1 MLTKD
6 SELFEKSKICVC
18 AIPLLTQQKK
28 SVIFS
33 YFCTKSKVLYKK
45 LLGQTAIYGLSTVVI
60 RLFPFIIS
68 PFVTNAFGPQSLAP
82 FIDFYSVAGIII
94 VLLSHGMETTFFRF
108 AEKTEDTKKL
118 ISTSTL
124 SVIAASLLFMFFCF
138 IFREQLAIAFKTPD
152 QVNLLTMMLF
162 VLGLDGLSTMPFV
175 ILRKTGRPKK
185 YALIKIINGIVNF
198 LLVIFFIVILP
209 KFGSQGIFGFSYDK
223 TFGIGYV
230 FVANLVASAVTFLLL
245 FSEIKVVSIRS
256 FDFDLWKKMMAYSW
270 PITIA
275 GLAGVINE
283 TMDRQFLK
291 YLLPD
296 GSNTEQMA
304 IYGAVCKIV
313 TFLTLFRQ
321 AYLLGIEPFFF
332 SHAKNENSGKSYAKL
347 MDMFVIV
354 NCVILLALCAN
365 LNWLAKL
372 YLSNPAYNE
381 GIPIVPIVLIAAV
394 FLGIY
399 LNMSVWYKLSDKTI
413 FGAYI
418 SVLGAAVTIVVNV
431 VFIPEYGYWAS
442 SWGTFLSYFAM
453 MMVSYFLGQY
463 FYPVP
468 YHLKKIVGYLSLS
481 ILFSVISFYVLDGN
495 LIIGNL
501 LLIVFLAIVAYFE
514 KDTLKKLRNA

>member
-1 MLTKD
+1 
-6 SELFEKSKICVC
+6 
-18 AIPLLTQQKK
+18 
-28 SVIFS
+28 
-33 YFCTKSKVLYKK
+33 LYKK

-68 PFVTNAFGPQSLAP
+68 PFVTNAFGPEKLAP

-108 AEKTEDTKKL
+108 AEKEVDTRKL
-118 ISTSTL
+118 ISTATL
-124 SVIAASLLFMFFCF
+124 SVIGASVLFMLFAY
-138 IFREQLAIAFKTPD
+138 IFREDLAIAFKTPD
-152 QVNLLTMMLF
+152 QINLLTMMLF

-185 YALIKIINGIVNF
+185 FAVIKIINGIINF
-198 LLVIFFIVILP
+198 LLVLLFIVILP
-209 KFGSQGIFGFSYDK
+209 RLGEQGLFGYTYNK
-223 TFGIGYV
+223 EFGIGYV
-230 FVANLVASAVTFLLL
+230 FVANLVASAVTFILLAQ
-245 FSEIKVVSIRS
+245 EIKSVRIAA
-256 FDFDLWKKMMAYSW
+256 FDWNLWKKMMAYSW

-296 GSNTEQMA
+296 GTNTEQMA

-332 SHAKNENSGKSYAKL
+332 SHAKKENSGQAYAKL

-354 NCVILLALCAN
+354 NCIILLALCVN

-372 YLSNPAYNE
+372 YLANPAYNE

-418 SVLGAAVTIVVNV
+418 SILGAAVTIAINV
-431 VFIPEYGYWAS
+431 YFIPSYGYWAS
-442 SWGTFLSYFAM
+442 TWGTFLSYFSM
-453 MMVSYFLGQY
+453 MTVSYFLGQY

-468 YHLKKIVGYLSLS
+468 YHMKKITGYLSLS
-481 ILFSVISFYVLDGN
+481 ILFSVVSYYVLDGN
-495 LIIGNL
+495 LLIGNS
-501 LLIVFLAIVAYFE
+501 LLIVFLGIVFYVE
-514 KDTLKKLRNA
+514 KDTLRKIRKA

>member
-1 MLTKD
+1 M
-6 SELFEKSKICVC
+6 
-18 AIPLLTQQKK
+18 
-28 SVIFS
+28 
-33 YFCTKSKVLYKK
+33 YKK
-45 LLGQTAIYGLSTVVI
+45 LLGQTAIYGLSTVII

-68 PFVTNAFGPQSLAP
+68 PFVTHAFGPSYLAP

-108 AEKTEDTKKL
+108 AEKEENTTKL
-118 ISTSTL
+118 ISTATI
-124 SVIAASLLFMFFCF
+124 SVIAASVLFMVFAY
-138 IFREQLAIAFKTPD
+138 IFRQDLAIAFKTPD
-152 QVNLLTMMLF
+152 QINLLTMMLF

-185 YALIKIINGIVNF
+185 FAIIKIINGIINF
-198 LLVIFFIVILP
+198 LLVVFFIVILP
-209 KFGSQGIFGFSYDK
+209 KLGSKGLFGFTYDK
-223 TFGIGYV
+223 NFGIGYV

-245 FSEIKVVSIRS
+245 AQEIKSVRIA
-256 FDFDLWKKMMAYSW
+256 DFDWNLWKKMMAYSW

-296 GSNTEQMA
+296 GINTEQMA

-354 NCVILLALCAN
+354 NCIILLALCVN

-381 GIPIVPIVLIAAV
+381 GIPIVPIVLMAAV

-413 FGAYI
+413 FGAYL
-418 SVLGAAVTIVVNV
+418 SVIGAVVTIGINIY
-431 VFIPEYGYWAS
+431 FIPIYGYWAS
-442 SWGTFLSYFAM
+442 TWATFLSYFTM
-453 MMVSYFLGQY
+453 MVVSYFLGQY

-468 YHLKKIVGYLSLS
+468 YHMKKIIGYLGLS
-481 ILFSVISFYVLDGN
+481 FFLSAISFYALDGN

-501 LLIVFLAIVAYFE
+501 FLILFLAIVFYFE
-514 KDTLKKLRNA
+514 KETIMRFKKS

>member
-1 MLTKD
+1 M
-6 SELFEKSKICVC
+6 
-18 AIPLLTQQKK
+18 
-28 SVIFS
+28 
-33 YFCTKSKVLYKK
+33 YKK
-45 LLGQTAIYGLSTVVI
+45 LLGQTAIYGLSTVII

-68 PFVTNAFGPQSLAP
+68 PFVTHAFGPKALAP

-108 AEKTEDTKKL
+108 AEKEDDTKKL
-118 ISTSTL
+118 ISTATL
-124 SVIAASLLFMFFCF
+124 SVVGASFLFMLFCF
-138 IFREQLAIAFKTPD
+138 IFRQDLAIAFKTPD

-185 YALIKIINGIVNF
+185 FAVIKIINGIINF
-198 LLVIFFIVILP
+198 LLVVFFIVILP
-209 KFGSQGIFGFSYDK
+209 RLGREGFLGLSYNPQ
-223 TFGIGYV
+223 FGIGYV

-245 FSEIKVVSIRS
+245 VQEIKSVSLAA
-256 FDFDLWKKMMAYSW
+256 FDWQLWKKMMAYSW

-296 GSNTEQMA
+296 GTNTEQMA

-332 SHAKNENSGKSYAKL
+332 SHAKNENSGRSYAKL

-365 LNWLAKL
+365 LNWLARL

-381 GIPIVPIVLIAAV
+381 GIAIVPIVLIAAV

-413 FGAYI
+413 FGAYL
-418 SVLGAAVTIVVNV
+418 SVLGAAVTIAVNFY
-431 VFIPEYGYWAS
+431 FIPSYGYWAS
-442 SWGTFLSYFAM
+442 TWGTFLSYFSM
-453 MMVSYFLGQY
+453 MTASYFLGQY

-468 YHLKKIVGYLSLS
+468 YHMKKITAYLSLS
-481 ILFSVISFYVLDGN
+481 ILFSVLSYYVLDGN

-501 LLIVFLAIVAYFE
+501 LLLVFLGIVVYLE
-514 KDTLKKLRNA
+514 KDTLKRLRKN

>member
-1 MLTKD
+1 M
-6 SELFEKSKICVC
+6 
-18 AIPLLTQQKK
+18 
-28 SVIFS
+28 
-33 YFCTKSKVLYKK
+33 YKK
-45 LLGQTAIYGLSTVVI
+45 LLGQTAIYGLSTVII

-108 AEKTEDTKKL
+108 AEKEENTKKL
-118 ISTSTL
+118 ISTATI
-124 SVIAASLLFMFFCF
+124 SVAGASFLFMFFCF
-138 IFREQLAIAFKTPD
+138 VFRQDLAIAFKTPD

-185 YALIKIINGIVNF
+185 FALIKIINGVINF
-198 LLVIFFIVILP
+198 VLVVFFIVVLP
-209 KFGSQGIFGFSYDK
+209 KLGPKGIFGFSYNPD
-223 TFGIGYV
+223 FGIGYV

-245 FSEIKVVSIRS
+245 AQEIKAVRIAAFSWP
-256 FDFDLWKKMMAYSW
+256 LWKKMMAYSW

-275 GLAGVINE
+275 GLAGVVNE

-296 GSNTEQMA
+296 GTNTEQMA

-347 MDMFVIV
+347 MDLFVIV
-354 NCVILLALCAN
+354 NCVILLALCVN

-372 YLSNPAYNE
+372 YLANPAYNE

-394 FLGIY
+394 FLGVY

-418 SVLGAAVTIVVNV
+418 SVLGAAVTIAVNFY
-431 VFIPEYGYWAS
+431 FIPGYGYWAS
-442 SWGTFLSYFAM
+442 TWATFLSYFSM
-453 MMVSYFLGQY
+453 MTVSYFLGQY

-468 YHLKKIVGYLSLS
+468 YHMKKIVGYLSLS
-481 ILFSVISFYVLDGN
+481 IFLSVLSYYVLDGN

-501 LLIVFLAIVAYFE
+501 FFLLFLGLIFYVE
-514 KDTLKKLRNA
+514 KDTLKQLRKN

>member
-1 MLTKD
+1 M
-6 SELFEKSKICVC
+6 
-18 AIPLLTQQKK
+18 
-28 SVIFS
+28 
-33 YFCTKSKVLYKK
+33 
-45 LLGQTAIYGLSTVVI
+45 GQTAIYGLSTVII

-108 AEKTEDTKKL
+108 AEKEENTKKL
-118 ISTSTL
+118 ISTATI
-124 SVIAASLLFMFFCF
+124 SVAGASFLFMFFCF
-138 IFREQLAIAFKTPD
+138 VFRQDLAIAFKTPD

-185 YALIKIINGIVNF
+185 FALIKIINGVINF
-198 LLVIFFIVILP
+198 VLVVFFIVVLP
-209 KFGSQGIFGFSYDK
+209 KLGPNGIFGFSYNPD
-223 TFGIGYV
+223 FGIGYV

-245 FSEIKVVSIRS
+245 AQEIKAVRIAAFSWP
-256 FDFDLWKKMMAYSW
+256 LWKKMMAYSW

-275 GLAGVINE
+275 GLAGVVNE

-296 GSNTEQMA
+296 GTNTEQMA

-347 MDMFVIV
+347 MDLFVIV
-354 NCVILLALCAN
+354 NCVILLALCVN

-372 YLSNPAYNE
+372 YLANPAYNE

-418 SVLGAAVTIVVNV
+418 SVLGAAVTIAVN
-431 VFIPEYGYWAS
+431 FYLIPAYGYWAS
-442 SWGTFLSYFAM
+442 TWATFLSYFSM
-453 MMVSYFLGQY
+453 MTVSYFLGQY

-468 YHLKKIVGYLSLS
+468 YHMKKIVGYLSLS
-481 ILFSVISFYVLDGN
+481 IFLSVLSYYVLDGN

-501 LLIVFLAIVAYFE
+501 FFLLFLGLIFYVE
-514 KDTLKKLRNA
+514 KYTLKQLRKN

>member
-1 MLTKD
+1 M
-6 SELFEKSKICVC
+6 
-18 AIPLLTQQKK
+18 
-28 SVIFS
+28 
-33 YFCTKSKVLYKK
+33 YKK
-45 LLGQTAIYGLSTVVI
+45 LLGQTAIYGLSTVII

-68 PFVTNAFGPQSLAP
+68 PFVTHAFGPQSLAP

-108 AEKTEDTKKL
+108 AEKEEDTRKL
-118 ISTSTL
+118 ISTATI
-124 SVIAASLLFMFFCF
+124 SVLAASFLFM
-138 IFREQLAIAFKTPD
+138 IFAFMFRQDLAIAFKTPD
-152 QVNLLTMMLF
+152 QVNLMTMMLF

-185 YALIKIINGIVNF
+185 FAIIKIINGVINF
-198 LLVIFFIVILP
+198 ILVVFFIVILP
-209 KFGSQGIFGFSYDK
+209 KLGSKGLFGFTYDK
-223 TFGIGYV
+223 NFGIGYV

-245 FSEIKVVSIRS
+245 FPEIKSVRLDA
-256 FDFDLWKKMMAYSW
+256 FNWNLWKKMMAYSW

-296 GSNTEQMA
+296 GTNTEQMA

-354 NCVILLALCAN
+354 NCIILVALCVN

-413 FGAYI
+413 FGAYL
-418 SVLGAAVTIVVNV
+418 SVLGAVVTIVINV
-431 VFIPEYGYWAS
+431 YFIPAYGYWAS
-442 SWGTFLSYFAM
+442 TWGTFLSYFSM
-453 MMVSYFLGQY
+453 MTVSYFLGQY

-468 YHLKKIVGYLSLS
+468 YHMKKILGYLSIS
-481 ILFSVISFYVLDGN
+481 ILFSVVSFYVLEGN

-501 LLIVFLAIVAYFE
+501 LLLVFLAIVFYFE
-514 KDTLKKLRNA
+514 KDTLRKFRKS

>member
-1 MLTKD
+1 M
-6 SELFEKSKICVC
+6 
-18 AIPLLTQQKK
+18 
-28 SVIFS
+28 
-33 YFCTKSKVLYKK
+33 
-45 LLGQTAIYGLSTVVI
+45 GQTAIYGLSTVII

-68 PFVTNAFGPQSLAP
+68 PFVTHAFGPKSLAP

-108 AEKTEDTKKL
+108 AEKEESTRKL
-118 ISTSTL
+118 ISTATL
-124 SVIAASLLFMFFCF
+124 SVVGASFLFMTFCF
-138 IFREQLAIAFKTPD
+138 IFRQDLAIAFKTPD

-185 YALIKIINGIVNF
+185 FAMIKIINGVINF
-198 LLVIFFIVILP
+198 ILVVFFIVILP
-209 KFGSQGIFGFSYDK
+209 KLGNKGIFGFTYDK
-223 TFGIGYV
+223 NFGIGYV

-245 FSEIKVVSIRS
+245 FQEIKSVRVAA
-256 FDFDLWKKMMAYSW
+256 FDWQLWKKMMAYSW

-296 GSNTEQMA
+296 GINTEQMA

-354 NCVILLALCAN
+354 NCIILLALCVN

-372 YLSNPAYNE
+372 YLANPAYNE
-381 GIPIVPIVLIAAV
+381 GIPIIPIVLMAAV

-413 FGAYI
+413 YGAYL
-418 SVLGAAVTIVVNV
+418 SVLGAAVTIAINV
-431 VFIPEYGYWAS
+431 YFIPVYGYWAS
-442 SWGTFLSYFAM
+442 TWATFLSYFSM
-453 MMVSYFLGQY
+453 MIVSYFLGQY

-468 YHLKKIVGYLSLS
+468 YHMKKILGYLSLS
-481 ILFSVISFYVLDGN
+481 IFLSVLSFYVLKGN
-495 LIIGNL
+495 VLIGNL
-501 LLIVFLAIVAYFE
+501 LLILFLGLIFYFE
-514 KDTLKKLRNA
+514 KDTLRKFRKS

>member
-1 MLTKD
+1 
-6 SELFEKSKICVC
+6 
-18 AIPLLTQQKK
+18 
-28 SVIFS
+28 
-33 YFCTKSKVLYKK
+33 LYKK
-45 LLGQTAIYGLSTVVI
+45 LLGQTAIYGLSTVII

-68 PFVTNAFGPQSLAP
+68 PFVTHAFGPKALAP

-108 AEKTEDTKKL
+108 AEKEDDTKKL
-118 ISTSTL
+118 ISTATL
-124 SVIAASLLFMFFCF
+124 SVVGASFLFMLFCF
-138 IFREQLAIAFKTPD
+138 IFRQDLAIAFKTPD

-185 YALIKIINGIVNF
+185 FAVIKIINGIINF
-198 LLVIFFIVILP
+198 LLVVFFIVILP
-209 KFGSQGIFGFSYDK
+209 RLGREGFLGLSYNPQ
-223 TFGIGYV
+223 FGIGYV

-245 FSEIKVVSIRS
+245 VQEIKSVSLAA
-256 FDFDLWKKMMAYSW
+256 FDWQLWKKMMAYSW

-296 GSNTEQMA
+296 GTNTEQMA

-365 LNWLAKL
+365 LNWLARL

-381 GIPIVPIVLIAAV
+381 GIAIVPIVLIAAV

-413 FGAYI
+413 FGAYL
-418 SVLGAAVTIVVNV
+418 SVLGAAVTIAVNFY
-431 VFIPEYGYWAS
+431 FIPSYGYWAS
-442 SWGTFLSYFAM
+442 TWGTFLSYFSM
-453 MMVSYFLGQY
+453 MTASYFLGQY

-468 YHLKKIVGYLSLS
+468 YHMKKITAYLSLS
-481 ILFSVISFYVLDGN
+481 ILFSVLSYYVLDGN

-501 LLIVFLAIVAYFE
+501 LLLVFLGIVVYLE
-514 KDTLKKLRNA
+514 KDTLKRLRKN

>member
-1 MLTKD
+1 M
-6 SELFEKSKICVC
+6 
-18 AIPLLTQQKK
+18 
-28 SVIFS
+28 
-33 YFCTKSKVLYKK
+33 
-45 LLGQTAIYGLSTVVI
+45 GQTAIYGLSTVII

-68 PFVTNAFGPQSLAP
+68 PFVTHAFGPKSLAP

-108 AEKTEDTKKL
+108 AEKEENTRKL
-118 ISTSTL
+118 ISTATL
-124 SVIAASLLFMFFCF
+124 SVVGASFLFMIFCF
-138 IFREQLAIAFKTPD
+138 IFRQDLAIAFKTPD

-185 YALIKIINGIVNF
+185 FAMIKIINGVINF
-198 LLVIFFIVILP
+198 ILVVFFIVILP
-209 KFGSQGIFGFSYDK
+209 KLGNKGIFGFTYDK
-223 TFGIGYV
+223 NFGIGYV

-245 FSEIKVVSIRS
+245 FQEIKSVRVTA
-256 FDFDLWKKMMAYSW
+256 FDWQLWKKMMAYSW

-296 GSNTEQMA
+296 GINTEQMA

-354 NCVILLALCAN
+354 NCIILLALCVN

-372 YLSNPAYNE
+372 YLANPAYNE
-381 GIPIVPIVLIAAV
+381 GIPIIPIVLMAAV

-413 FGAYI
+413 YGAYL
-418 SVLGAAVTIVVNV
+418 SVLGAAVTIAINV
-431 VFIPEYGYWAS
+431 YFIPVYGYWAS
-442 SWGTFLSYFAM
+442 TWATFLSYFSM
-453 MMVSYFLGQY
+453 MIVSYFLGQY

-468 YHLKKIVGYLSLS
+468 YHMKKILGYLSLS
-481 ILFSVISFYVLDGN
+481 IFLSVLSFYVLKGN
-495 LIIGNL
+495 VLIGNL
-501 LLIVFLAIVAYFE
+501 LLILFLGLIFYFE
-514 KDTLKKLRNA
+514 KDTLRKFRKS

>member
-1 MLTKD
+1 M
-6 SELFEKSKICVC
+6 
-18 AIPLLTQQKK
+18 
-28 SVIFS
+28 
-33 YFCTKSKVLYKK
+33 YKK
-45 LLGQTAIYGLSTVVI
+45 LLGQTAIYGLSTVII

-108 AEKTEDTKKL
+108 AEKEENTKKL
-118 ISTSTL
+118 ISTATI
-124 SVIAASLLFMFFCF
+124 SVAGASFLFMFFCF
-138 IFREQLAIAFKTPD
+138 VFRQDLAIAFKTPD

-185 YALIKIINGIVNF
+185 FALIKIINGVINF
-198 LLVIFFIVILP
+198 VLVVFFIVVLP
-209 KFGSQGIFGFSYDK
+209 KLGPKGIFGFSYDPD
-223 TFGIGYV
+223 FGIGYV

-245 FSEIKVVSIRS
+245 AQEIKAVRIAAFSWP
-256 FDFDLWKKMMAYSW
+256 LWKKMMAYSW

-275 GLAGVINE
+275 GLAGVVNE

-296 GSNTEQMA
+296 GTNTEQMA

-347 MDMFVIV
+347 MDLFVIV
-354 NCVILLALCAN
+354 NCVILLALCVN

-372 YLSNPAYNE
+372 YLANPAYNE

-418 SVLGAAVTIVVNV
+418 SVLGAAVTIAVNFY
-431 VFIPEYGYWAS
+431 FIPAYGYWAS
-442 SWGTFLSYFAM
+442 TWATFLSYFSM
-453 MMVSYFLGQY
+453 MTVSYFLGQY

-468 YHLKKIVGYLSLS
+468 YHMKKIVGYLSLS
-481 ILFSVISFYVLDGN
+481 IFLSVLSYYVLDGN

-501 LLIVFLAIVAYFE
+501 CFLLFLGLIFYVE
-514 KDTLKKLRNA
+514 KDTLKQLRKN

>member
-1 MLTKD
+1 M
-6 SELFEKSKICVC
+6 
-18 AIPLLTQQKK
+18 
-28 SVIFS
+28 
-33 YFCTKSKVLYKK
+33 YKK
-45 LLGQTAIYGLSTVVI
+45 LLGQTAIYGLSTVII

-68 PFVTNAFGPQSLAP
+68 PFVTHAFGPKALAP

-108 AEKTEDTKKL
+108 AEKEDDHKKL
-118 ISTSTL
+118 ISTATI
-124 SVIAASLLFMFFCF
+124 SVVGASFLFMFFCF
-138 IFREQLAIAFKTPD
+138 IFRQDLAIAFKTPD
-152 QVNLLTMMLF
+152 QINLLTMMLF

-175 ILRKTGRPKK
+175 ILRKTGQPKK
-185 YALIKIINGIVNF
+185 FAIIKIINGVINF
-198 LLVIFFIVILP
+198 LLVVFFIVILP
-209 KFGSQGIFGFSYDK
+209 KLGSKGLFGFTYDK
-223 TFGIGYV
+223 NFGIGYV
-230 FVANLVASAVTFLLL
+230 FVANLVASAVTFILLAQ
-245 FSEIKVVSIRS
+245 EIKSVRIAS
-256 FDFDLWKKMMAYSW
+256 FDWNLWKKMMAYSW

-296 GSNTEQMA
+296 GINTEQMA

-354 NCVILLALCAN
+354 NCIILLALCVN

-372 YLSNPAYNE
+372 YLANPTYNE
-381 GIPIVPIVLIAAV
+381 GIPIIPIVLMAAV

-413 FGAYI
+413 FGAYL
-418 SVLGAAVTIVVNV
+418 SVLGAAVTIGINFY
-431 VFIPEYGYWAS
+431 FIPVYGYWAS
-442 SWGTFLSYFAM
+442 TWATFLSYFSM
-453 MMVSYFLGQY
+453 MVVSYFLGQY

-468 YHLKKIVGYLSLS
+468 YHMKKIMGYVGLSFSLS
-481 ILFSVISFYVLDGN
+481 VLSFYVLDGN

-501 LLIVFLAIVAYFE
+501 LFLAFLGVVFYFE
-514 KDTLKKLRNA
+514 KDMLKKLRRS

>member
-1 MLTKD
+1 M
-6 SELFEKSKICVC
+6 
-18 AIPLLTQQKK
+18 
-28 SVIFS
+28 
-33 YFCTKSKVLYKK
+33 
-45 LLGQTAIYGLSTVVI
+45 GQTAIYGLSTVII

-108 AEKTEDTKKL
+108 AEKEENTKKL
-118 ISTSTL
+118 ISTATI
-124 SVIAASLLFMFFCF
+124 SVAGASFLFMFFCF
-138 IFREQLAIAFKTPD
+138 VFRQDLAIAFKTPD

-185 YALIKIINGIVNF
+185 FALIKIINGVINF
-198 LLVIFFIVILP
+198 VLVVFFIVVMP
-209 KFGSQGIFGFSYDK
+209 KLGPNGIFGFSYNPH
-223 TFGIGYV
+223 FGIGYV

-245 FSEIKVVSIRS
+245 AQEIKAVRIAAFSWP
-256 FDFDLWKKMMAYSW
+256 LWKKMMAYSW

-275 GLAGVINE
+275 GLAGVVNE

-296 GSNTEQMA
+296 GTNTEQMA

-347 MDMFVIV
+347 MDLFVIV
-354 NCVILLALCAN
+354 NCIILLALCVN
-365 LNWLAKL
+365 LNWLAKM
-372 YLSNPAYNE
+372 YLANPAYNE

-418 SVLGAAVTIVVNV
+418 SVLGAAVTIAVNFY
-431 VFIPEYGYWAS
+431 FIPAYGYWAS
-442 SWGTFLSYFAM
+442 TWATFLSYFSM
-453 MMVSYFLGQY
+453 MTVSYFLGQY

-468 YHLKKIVGYLSLS
+468 YHMKKIVGYLSLS
-481 ILFSVISFYVLDGN
+481 IFLSVLSYYVLDGN

-501 LLIVFLAIVAYFE
+501 FFLLFLGLIFYVE
-514 KDTLKKLRNA
+514 KDTLKQLRKN

>member
-1 MLTKD
+1 M
-6 SELFEKSKICVC
+6 
-18 AIPLLTQQKK
+18 
-28 SVIFS
+28 
-33 YFCTKSKVLYKK
+33 YKK
-45 LLGQTAIYGLSTVVI
+45 LLGQTAIYGLSTVII

-68 PFVTNAFGPQSLAP
+68 PFVTHAFGPKALAP

-108 AEKTEDTKKL
+108 AEKEEDTKKL
-118 ISTSTL
+118 ISTATL
-124 SVIAASLLFMFFCF
+124 SVVGASFLFMFFCF
-138 IFREQLAIAFKTPD
+138 IFRQDLAIAFKTPD
-152 QVNLLTMMLF
+152 QINLLTMMLF

-185 YALIKIINGIVNF
+185 FAIIKIINGVINF
-198 LLVIFFIVILP
+198 ILVVFFIVILP
-209 KFGSQGIFGFSYDK
+209 KLGNKGLFGFAYDK
-223 TFGIGYV
+223 NFGIGYV

-245 FSEIKVVSIRS
+245 AQEIKSVRIAA
-256 FDFDLWKKMMAYSW
+256 FDWNLWKKMMAYSW

-296 GSNTEQMA
+296 GINTEQMA

-354 NCVILLALCAN
+354 NCIILLALCVN
-365 LNWLAKL
+365 LNWLAEL

-381 GIPIVPIVLIAAV
+381 GIPIVPIVLMAAV

-413 FGAYI
+413 FGAYL
-418 SVLGAAVTIVVNV
+418 SVLGAAVTIGINIY
-431 VFIPEYGYWAS
+431 FIPTYGYWAS
-442 SWGTFLSYFAM
+442 TWATFLSYFSM
-453 MMVSYFLGQY
+453 MVVSYFLGQY

-468 YHLKKIVGYLSLS
+468 YHIKKILGYIGLSFALS
-481 ILFSVISFYVLDGN
+481 VLSFYVLEGN

-501 LLIVFLAIVAYFE
+501 LLLVFLAIVFYVE
-514 KDTLKKLRNA
+514 KETIMKFRKS

>member
-1 MLTKD
+1 M
-6 SELFEKSKICVC
+6 
-18 AIPLLTQQKK
+18 
-28 SVIFS
+28 
-33 YFCTKSKVLYKK
+33 YKK
-45 LLGQTAIYGLSTVVI
+45 LLGQTAIYGLSTVII

-68 PFVTNAFGPQSLAP
+68 PFVTHAFGPKALAP

-108 AEKTEDTKKL
+108 AEKEEDHQKL
-118 ISTSTL
+118 ISTATL
-124 SVIAASLLFMFFCF
+124 SVVGASFLFMFFCF
-138 IFREQLAIAFKTPD
+138 IFRQDLAIAFKTPD
-152 QVNLLTMMLF
+152 QINLLTMMLF

-185 YALIKIINGIVNF
+185 FAMIKIINGVINF
-198 LLVIFFIVILP
+198 LLVVFFIVILP
-209 KFGSQGIFGFSYDK
+209 KLGSKGLFGFTYDK
-223 TFGIGYV
+223 NFGIGYV

-245 FSEIKVVSIRS
+245 FQEIKAVRIAA
-256 FDFDLWKKMMAYSW
+256 FDGNLWKNMMGYSW

-296 GSNTEQMA
+296 GINTEQMA

-381 GIPIVPIVLIAAV
+381 GIPIVPIVLMAAV

-413 FGAYI
+413 FGAYL
-418 SVLGAAVTIVVNV
+418 SVLGAAVTIGINIY
-431 VFIPEYGYWAS
+431 FIPVYGYWAS
-442 SWGTFLSYFAM
+442 TWATFLSYFSM
-453 MMVSYFLGQY
+453 MTVSYFLGQY

-468 YHLKKIVGYLSLS
+468 YHMKKILGYLGLSFSLS
-481 ILFSVISFYVLDGN
+481 VLSFYVLEGN

-501 LLIVFLAIVAYFE
+501 LLLVFLGIVFYFE
-514 KDTLKKLRNA
+514 KDTLLKLRKR

>member
-1 MLTKD
+1 M
-6 SELFEKSKICVC
+6 
-18 AIPLLTQQKK
+18 QKL
-28 SVIFS
+28 SD
-33 YFCTKSKVLYKK
+33 LYKK
-45 LLGQTAIYGLSTVVI
+45 LLGQTAIYGLSTVII

-68 PFVTNAFGPQSLAP
+68 PIITHAFGPKSLAP

-108 AEKTEDTKKL
+108 AEKEENTRKL
-118 ISTSTL
+118 ISTATL
-124 SVIAASLLFMFFCF
+124 SVVGASF
-138 IFREQLAIAFKTPD
+138 IFMMLCYIFRQDLAIAFKTPD

-185 YALIKIINGIVNF
+185 FAIIKIINGVINF
-198 LLVIFFIVILP
+198 LLVIFFILLLP
-209 KFGSQGIFGFSYDK
+209 RLGENGIFGLSYDK
-223 TFGIGYV
+223 NFGIGYV

-245 FSEIKVVSIRS
+245 FQELKSVRLFA
-256 FDFDLWKKMMAYSW
+256 FDWELWKKMLAYSW

-296 GSNTEQMA
+296 GTNTEQMA

-354 NCVILLALCAN
+354 NSIILLVLCAN
-365 LNWLAKL
+365 LDWLAKL

-381 GIPIVPIVLIAAV
+381 GIPIVPVVLIGAV

-399 LNMSVWYKLSDKTI
+399 LNMSVWYKLSDRTI
-413 FGAYI
+413 FGAYL
-418 SVLGAAVTIVVNV
+418 SVLGATVTVVINLY
-431 VFIPEYGYWAS
+431 FIPEYGYWAS
-442 SWGTFLSYFAM
+442 TWATFFSYFAM
-453 MMVSYFLGQY
+453 MVVSYFLGQY
-463 FYPVP
+463 YYPVP
-468 YHLKKIVGYLSLS
+468 YHIKKIMGYLGVS
-481 ILFSVISFYVLDGN
+481 ILFSVLSYYVFNGN
-495 LIIGNL
+495 LIVGNL
-501 LLIVFLAIVAYFE
+501 LLLLYLAIVFYFE
-514 KDTLKKLRNA
+514 KDVLKRLKKG

>member
-1 MLTKD
+1 M
-6 SELFEKSKICVC
+6 
-18 AIPLLTQQKK
+18 
-28 SVIFS
+28 
-33 YFCTKSKVLYKK
+33 YKK
-45 LLGQTAIYGLSTVVI
+45 LLGQTAIYGLSTVII

-68 PFVTNAFGPQSLAP
+68 PFVTHAFGPKALAP

-108 AEKTEDTKKL
+108 AEKEEDTKKL
-118 ISTSTL
+118 ISTATL
-124 SVIAASLLFMFFCF
+124 SVVGASFLFMIFCF
-138 IFREQLAIAFKTPD
+138 IFRQDLAIAFKTPD
-152 QVNLLTMMLF
+152 QINLLTMMLF

-185 YALIKIINGIVNF
+185 FAIIKIINGVINF
-198 LLVIFFIVILP
+198 LLVVFFIVILP
-209 KFGSQGIFGFSYDK
+209 KLGSKGLFGFSYDK
-223 TFGIGYV
+223 NFGTGYV

-245 FSEIKVVSIRS
+245 AQEIKSVRIAA
-256 FDFDLWKKMMAYSW
+256 FDWNLWKKMMAYSW

-296 GSNTEQMA
+296 GINTEQMA

-354 NCVILLALCAN
+354 NCIILLALCVN
-365 LNWLAKL
+365 LNWLAEL

-381 GIPIVPIVLIAAV
+381 GIPIVPIVLMAAV

-413 FGAYI
+413 FGAYL
-418 SVLGAAVTIVVNV
+418 SVLGAAVTIGINIY
-431 VFIPEYGYWAS
+431 FIPIYGYWAS
-442 SWGTFLSYFAM
+442 TWATFLSYFSM
-453 MMVSYFLGQY
+453 MVVSYFLGQY

-468 YHLKKIVGYLSLS
+468 YHIKKILGYIGLSFSLS
-481 ILFSVISFYVLDGN
+481 VLSFYALEGN

-501 LLIVFLAIVAYFE
+501 LLLVFLAIVFYVE
-514 KDTLKKLRNA
+514 KETIMKFRKS

>member
-1 MLTKD
+1 M
-6 SELFEKSKICVC
+6 
-18 AIPLLTQQKK
+18 
-28 SVIFS
+28 
-33 YFCTKSKVLYKK
+33 YKK

-68 PFVTNAFGPQSLAP
+68 PFVTNAFGPEKLAP

-108 AEKTEDTKKL
+108 AEKEVDTRKL
-118 ISTSTL
+118 ISTATL
-124 SVIAASLLFMFFCF
+124 SVIGASVLFMLFAY
-138 IFREQLAIAFKTPD
+138 IFREDLAIAFKTPD
-152 QVNLLTMMLF
+152 QINLLTMMLF

-185 YALIKIINGIVNF
+185 FAVIKIINGIINF
-198 LLVIFFIVILP
+198 LLVLLFIVILP
-209 KFGSQGIFGFSYDK
+209 RLGEQGLFGYTYNK
-223 TFGIGYV
+223 EFGIGYV
-230 FVANLVASAVTFLLL
+230 FVANLVASAVTFILLAQ
-245 FSEIKVVSIRS
+245 EIKSVRIAA
-256 FDFDLWKKMMAYSW
+256 FDWNLWKKMMAYSW

-296 GSNTEQMA
+296 GTNTEQMA

-332 SHAKNENSGKSYAKL
+332 SHAKKENSGQAYAKL

-354 NCVILLALCAN
+354 NCIILLALCVN

-372 YLSNPAYNE
+372 YLANPAYNE

-418 SVLGAAVTIVVNV
+418 SILGAAVTIAINV
-431 VFIPEYGYWAS
+431 YFIPSYGYWAS
-442 SWGTFLSYFAM
+442 TWGTFLSYFSM
-453 MMVSYFLGQY
+453 MTVSYFLGQY

-468 YHLKKIVGYLSLS
+468 YHMKKITGYLSLS
-481 ILFSVISFYVLDGN
+481 ILFSVVSYYVLDGN
-495 LIIGNL
+495 LLIGNS
-501 LLIVFLAIVAYFE
+501 LLIVFLGIVFYVE
-514 KDTLKKLRNA
+514 KDTLRKIRKA

>member
-1 MLTKD
+1 M
-6 SELFEKSKICVC
+6 
-18 AIPLLTQQKK
+18 
-28 SVIFS
+28 
-33 YFCTKSKVLYKK
+33 YKK
-45 LLGQTAIYGLSTVVI
+45 LLGQTAIYGLSTVII

-68 PFVTNAFGPQSLAP
+68 PFVTHAFGPKALAP

-108 AEKTEDTKKL
+108 AEKEDDTKKL
-118 ISTSTL
+118 ISTATL
-124 SVIAASLLFMFFCF
+124 SVVGASFLFMLFCF
-138 IFREQLAIAFKTPD
+138 IFRQDLAIAFKTPD

-185 YALIKIINGIVNF
+185 FAVIKIINGIINF
-198 LLVIFFIVILP
+198 LLVVFFIVILP
-209 KFGSQGIFGFSYDK
+209 RLGREGFLGLSYNPQ
-223 TFGIGYV
+223 FGIGYV

-245 FSEIKVVSIRS
+245 VQEIKSVSLAA
-256 FDFDLWKKMMAYSW
+256 FDWQLWKKMMAYSW

-296 GSNTEQMA
+296 GTNTEQMA

-332 SHAKNENSGKSYAKL
+332 SHAKNENSGRSYAKL

-365 LNWLAKL
+365 LNWLARL

-381 GIPIVPIVLIAAV
+381 GIAIVPIVLIAAV

-413 FGAYI
+413 FGAYL
-418 SVLGAAVTIVVNV
+418 SVLGAAVTIAVNFY
-431 VFIPEYGYWAS
+431 FIPSYGYWAS
-442 SWGTFLSYFAM
+442 TWGTFLSYFSM
-453 MMVSYFLGQY
+453 MTASYFLGQY

-468 YHLKKIVGYLSLS
+468 YHMKKITAYLSLS
-481 ILFSVISFYVLDGN
+481 ILFSVLSYYVLDGN

-501 LLIVFLAIVAYFE
+501 LLLVFLGIVVYLE
-514 KDTLKKLRNA
+514 KDTLKRLRKS

>member
-1 MLTKD
+1 MR
-6 SELFEKSKICVC
+6 KIF
-18 AIPLLTQQKK
+18 QK
-28 SVIFS
+28 
-33 YFCTKSKVLYKK
+33 LYKK
-45 LLGQTAIYGLSTVVI
+45 LLGQTAIYGLSTVII

-68 PFVTNAFGPQSLAP
+68 PFVTHAFGPKALAP

-108 AEKTEDTKKL
+108 AEKEDNIRKL
-118 ISTSTL
+118 VSTATL
-124 SVIAASLLFMFFCF
+124 SVVGASFLFMLFCY
-138 IFREQLAIAFKTPD
+138 IFRQDLAIAFKTPD
-152 QVNLLTMMLF
+152 QVDLLTMMLF

-185 YALIKIINGIVNF
+185 YAIIKIINGVVNF
-198 LLVIFFIVILP
+198 LLVVLFIVVLPRLGDKGIL
-209 KFGSQGIFGFSYDK
+209 GFTYNKD
-223 TFGIGYV
+223 FGIGYV

-245 FSEIKVVSIRS
+245 FQELKSVRFSAFS
-256 FDFDLWKKMMAYSW
+256 WDLWKQMMKYSW

-296 GSNTEQMA
+296 GINTEQMA

-332 SHAKNENSGKSYAKL
+332 SHAKNENSGQSYAKL

-354 NCVILLALCAN
+354 NSVILLALCAN
-365 LNWLAKL
+365 LDWLGKL

-381 GIPIVPIVLIAAV
+381 GIPIVPIVLMAAV

-413 FGAYI
+413 FGAYLSI
-418 SVLGAAVTIVVNV
+418 LGAAVTIVINFY
-431 VFIPEYGYWAS
+431 FIPKYGYWAS
-442 SWGTFLSYFAM
+442 TWATFLSYFSM
-453 MMVSYFLGQY
+453 MTVSYFLGQY

-468 YHLKKIVGYLSLS
+468 YHMKKILGYLGLS
-481 ILFSVISFYVLDGN
+481 ILFSVLSYYVFEGN
-495 LIIGNL
+495 LILGNL
-501 LLIVFLAIVAYFE
+501 LLIIFLAIVFYFE
-514 KDTLKKLRNA
+514 KDTLRRLRRS

>member
-1 MLTKD
+1 M
-6 SELFEKSKICVC
+6 
-18 AIPLLTQQKK
+18 
-28 SVIFS
+28 
-33 YFCTKSKVLYKK
+33 YKK
-45 LLGQTAIYGLSTVVI
+45 LLGQTAIYGLSTVII

-68 PFVTNAFGPQSLAP
+68 PFVTHAFGPSSLAP

-108 AEKTEDTKKL
+108 AEKEEDHKKL
-118 ISTSTL
+118 ISTATL
-124 SVIAASLLFMFFCF
+124 SVVGASFLFMFFCF
-138 IFREQLAIAFKTPD
+138 IFRQDLAIAFKTPD
-152 QVNLLTMMLF
+152 QINLLTMMLF

-185 YALIKIINGIVNF
+185 FAIIKIINGVINF
-198 LLVIFFIVILP
+198 ILVVFFIVILP
-209 KFGSQGIFGFSYDK
+209 KLGNKGLFGFAYDK
-223 TFGIGYV
+223 NFGIGYV

-245 FSEIKVVSIRS
+245 AQEIKSVRIAA
-256 FDFDLWKKMMAYSW
+256 FDWNLWKKMMAYSW

-296 GSNTEQMA
+296 GINTEQMA

-354 NCVILLALCAN
+354 NCIILLALCVN
-365 LNWLAKL
+365 LNWLAEL

-381 GIPIVPIVLIAAV
+381 GIPIVPIVLMAAV

-413 FGAYI
+413 FGAYL
-418 SVLGAAVTIVVNV
+418 SVLGAAVTIGINIY
-431 VFIPEYGYWAS
+431 FIPIYGYWAS
-442 SWGTFLSYFAM
+442 TWATFLSYFSM
-453 MMVSYFLGQY
+453 MVVSYFLGQY

-468 YHLKKIVGYLSLS
+468 YHMKKIIGYLGLSCSLS
-481 ILFSVISFYVLDGN
+481 VLSFYVLDGN

-501 LLIVFLAIVAYFE
+501 FLILFLAIVFYVE
-514 KDTLKKLRNA
+514 KETIMKFRKS

>member
-1 MLTKD
+1 M
-6 SELFEKSKICVC
+6 
-18 AIPLLTQQKK
+18 
-28 SVIFS
+28 
-33 YFCTKSKVLYKK
+33 YKK
-45 LLGQTAIYGLSTVVI
+45 LLGQTAIYGLSTVII

-68 PFVTNAFGPQSLAP
+68 PFVTHAFGPAYLAP

-108 AEKTEDTKKL
+108 AEKEENTTKL
-118 ISTSTL
+118 ISTATI
-124 SVIAASLLFMFFCF
+124 SVIAASVLFMLFAYFF
-138 IFREQLAIAFKTPD
+138 RQDLAIAFKTPD
-152 QVNLLTMMLF
+152 QINLLTMMLF

-185 YALIKIINGIVNF
+185 FAIIKIINGVINF
-198 LLVIFFIVILP
+198 LLVVFFIVILP
-209 KFGSQGIFGFSYDK
+209 KLGSKGLFGFSYDK
-223 TFGIGYV
+223 NFGIGYV

-245 FSEIKVVSIRS
+245 AQEIKSVRIAA
-256 FDFDLWKKMMAYSW
+256 FDWNLWKKMMAYSW

-275 GLAGVINE
+275 GLAGVVNE

-296 GSNTEQMA
+296 GINTEQMA

-332 SHAKNENSGKSYAKL
+332 SHAKNENSGQSYAKL

-354 NCVILLALCAN
+354 NCVILLALCVN
-365 LNWLAKL
+365 LNWLAEL

-381 GIPIVPIVLIAAV
+381 GIPIVPIVLMAAV

-413 FGAYI
+413 FGAYL
-418 SVLGAAVTIVVNV
+418 SVLGAAVTIGINIY
-431 VFIPEYGYWAS
+431 FIPVYGYWAS
-442 SWGTFLSYFAM
+442 TWATFLSYFSM
-453 MMVSYFLGQY
+453 MTVSYFLGQY

-468 YHLKKIVGYLSLS
+468 YHIKKILGYLGLSFSLS
-481 ILFSVISFYVLDGN
+481 VLSFYVLEGN

-501 LLIVFLAIVAYFE
+501 LLLVFLAIVFYFE
-514 KDTLKKLRNA
+514 KDTLLKLRKR

>member
-1 MLTKD
+1 M
-6 SELFEKSKICVC
+6 
-18 AIPLLTQQKK
+18 
-28 SVIFS
+28 
-33 YFCTKSKVLYKK
+33 YKK
-45 LLGQTAIYGLSTVVI
+45 LLGQTAIYGLSTVII

-68 PFVTNAFGPQSLAP
+68 PFVTHAFGPQSLAP

-108 AEKTEDTKKL
+108 AEKEDDTQKL

-124 SVIAASLLFMFFCF
+124 SVVGASFLFMIFCY
-138 IFREQLAIAFKTPD
+138 IFRQDLAIAFKTPD
-152 QVNLLTMMLF
+152 QINLLTMMLF

-185 YALIKIINGIVNF
+185 FALIKIINGIINF
-198 LLVIFFIVILP
+198 LLVLFFIVILP
-209 KFGSQGIFGFSYDK
+209 KLGENGILGFSYNK
-223 TFGIGYV
+223 NFGIGYV

-245 FSEIKVVSIRS
+245 FQEIKAVRIAS
-256 FDFDLWKKMMAYSW
+256 FSWNLWKKMMAYSW

-296 GSNTEQMA
+296 GTNTEQMA

-332 SHAKNENSGKSYAKL
+332 SHAKNENSGQAYAKL

-354 NCVILLALCAN
+354 NCIILLALCVN
-365 LNWLAKL
+365 LDWLAKL
-372 YLSNPAYNE
+372 YLANPAYNA
-381 GIPIVPIVLIAAV
+381 GISIVPIVLIAAV

-418 SVLGAAVTIVVNV
+418 SVLGAAVTVAVNV
-431 VFIPEYGYWAS
+431 YFIPSYGYWAS
-442 SWGTFLSYFAM
+442 TWGTFLSYFSM
-453 MMVSYFLGQY
+453 MTVSYFLGQY
-463 FYPVP
+463 FYPIP
-468 YHLKKIVGYLSLS
+468 YHMKKIMGYLSLS
-481 ILFSVISFYVLDGN
+481 IFFSLLSYYVLG
-495 LIIGNL
+495 GNL
-501 LLIVFLAIVAYFE
+501 LIGNSLLLVFLAIVFYVE
-514 KDTLKKLRNA
+514 KETLKKIRKA

>member
-1 MLTKD
+1 M
-6 SELFEKSKICVC
+6 
-18 AIPLLTQQKK
+18 
-28 SVIFS
+28 
-33 YFCTKSKVLYKK
+33 YKK

-60 RLFPFIIS
+60 RLFPFIIA
-68 PFVTNAFGPQSLAP
+68 PFVTEKFGPTALAP

-108 AEKTEDTKKL
+108 AEKIEDSKKL

-124 SVIAASLLFMFFCF
+124 SVIFASLLFVAFSY
-138 IFREQLAIAFKTPD
+138 IFRTELAIAFKTPD
-152 QVNLLTMMLF
+152 QVNLLTLIVV

-185 YALIKIINGIVNF
+185 FAIIKIINGIVNF
-198 LLVIFFIVILP
+198 LLVLFFIVLLP
-209 KFGSQGIFGFSYDK
+209 KLGKEGFLGLQYNAD
-223 TFGIGYV
+223 FGIGYV
-230 FVANLVASAVTFLLL
+230 FVANLVASAITFILLIQEL
-245 FSEIKVVSIRS
+245 KSVSFKE
-256 FDFDLWKKMMAYSW
+256 FDWSLWKKMMAYSW

-296 GSNTEQMA
+296 GTNTEQMA

-332 SHAKNENSGKSYAKL
+332 SHAKNENSGNSYAKL

-354 NCVILLALCAN
+354 NCIILLALCAN
-365 LNWLAKL
+365 LGWLGPM
-372 YLSNPAYNE
+372 YLRNPAYNI
-381 GIPIVPIVLIAAV
+381 GLPIVPIVLMAAV

-413 FGAYI
+413 YGAYL
-418 SVLGAAVTIVVNV
+418 SLLGAIVTIGINV
-431 VFIPEYGYWAS
+431 YFIPKYGFWAS
-442 SWGTFLSYFAM
+442 SWATFFSYFAM
-453 MMVSYFLGQY
+453 MAVSYFLGQK

-468 YHLKKIVGYLSLS
+468 YNIKKIIAYLLGSMLLS
-481 ILFSVISFYVLDGN
+481 ILSYYIFNGNFYVGN
-495 LIIGNL
+495 ALLIIY
-501 LLIVFLAIVAYFE
+501 ITVVAITE
-514 KDTLKKLRNA
+514 KDIIKRLIR

>member
-1 MLTKD
+1 M
-6 SELFEKSKICVC
+6 
-18 AIPLLTQQKK
+18 
-28 SVIFS
+28 
-33 YFCTKSKVLYKK
+33 
-45 LLGQTAIYGLSTVVI
+45 GQTAIYGLSTVII

-108 AEKTEDTKKL
+108 AEKEENTKKL
-118 ISTSTL
+118 ISTATI
-124 SVIAASLLFMFFCF
+124 SVAGASFLFMFFCF
-138 IFREQLAIAFKTPD
+138 VFRQDLAIAFKTPD

-162 VLGLDGLSTMPFV
+162 VLGFDGLSTMPFV

-185 YALIKIINGIVNF
+185 FAIIKIINGVINF
-198 LLVIFFIVILP
+198 VLVVFFIVVLP
-209 KFGSQGIFGFSYDK
+209 KLGPNGIFGFSYNPD
-223 TFGIGYV
+223 FGIGYV

-245 FSEIKVVSIRS
+245 AQEIKAVRIAAFSWP
-256 FDFDLWKKMMAYSW
+256 LWKKMMAYSW

-275 GLAGVINE
+275 GLAGVVNE

-296 GSNTEQMA
+296 GTNTEQMA

-347 MDMFVIV
+347 MDLFVIV
-354 NCVILLALCAN
+354 NCVILLALCVN

-372 YLSNPAYNE
+372 YLANPAYNE

-418 SVLGAAVTIVVNV
+418 SVLGAAVTIAVNFY
-431 VFIPEYGYWAS
+431 FIPAYGYWAS
-442 SWGTFLSYFAM
+442 TWATFLSYFSM
-453 MMVSYFLGQY
+453 MTVSYFLGQY

-468 YHLKKIVGYLSLS
+468 YHMKKIVGYLSLS
-481 ILFSVISFYVLDGN
+481 IFLSVLSYYVLDGN

-501 LLIVFLAIVAYFE
+501 FFLLFLGLIFYVE
-514 KDTLKKLRNA
+514 KDTLKQLRKN

>member
-1 MLTKD
+1 
-6 SELFEKSKICVC
+6 
-18 AIPLLTQQKK
+18 
-28 SVIFS
+28 
-33 YFCTKSKVLYKK
+33 
-45 LLGQTAIYGLSTVVI
+45 VVI
-60 RLFPFIIS
+60 RLFPFIIA
-68 PFVTNAFGPQSLAP
+68 PFVTNAFGPASLAP

-108 AEKTEDTKKL
+108 AEKEEDTTKL
-118 ISTSTL
+118 ISTATI
-124 SVIAASLLFMFFCF
+124 SVLGASILFMLFSF
-138 IFREQLAIAFKTPD
+138 IFREDLAIAFKTPD
-152 QVNLLTMMLF
+152 QINLLTMMLF

-185 YALIKIINGIVNF
+185 FAIIKIINGVINF
-198 LLVIFFIVILP
+198 LLVLFFIVLLP
-209 KFGSQGIFGFSYDK
+209 RAGDNGIFGVHYNK
-223 TFGIGYV
+223 EFGIGYV
-230 FVANLVASAVTFLLL
+230 FVANLVASAVTFVLLAK
-245 FSEIKVVSIRS
+245 EIKSVRIAS
-256 FDFDLWKKMMAYSW
+256 FDSKLWRKMMAYSW

-296 GSNTEQMA
+296 GTNMEQMA

-332 SHAKNENSGKSYAKL
+332 SHAKNENSGQSYAKL
-347 MDMFVIV
+347 MDLFVIV
-354 NCVILLALCAN
+354 NCIILLALCVN

-372 YLSNPAYNE
+372 YLANPAYNE

-399 LNMSVWYKLSDKTI
+399 LNMSIWYKLSDKTI

-418 SVLGAAVTIVVNV
+418 SVLGAAVTIAVNV
-431 VFIPEYGYWAS
+431 YFIPSYGYWAS
-442 SWGTFLSYFAM
+442 TWGTFLSYFSM
-453 MMVSYFLGQY
+453 MTVSYFLGQY

-468 YHLKKIVGYLSLS
+468 YHMKKIMGYLSVS
-481 ILFSVISFYVLDGN
+481 ILFSIVSFYVLDGN
-495 LIIGNL
+495 LLIGNAL
-501 LLIVFLAIVAYFE
+501 LLVFLAIVFYVE
-514 KDTLKKLRNA
+514 KETIKKIRKA

>member
-1 MLTKD
+1 M
-6 SELFEKSKICVC
+6 
-18 AIPLLTQQKK
+18 
-28 SVIFS
+28 
-33 YFCTKSKVLYKK
+33 YKK

-108 AEKTEDTKKL
+108 AEKEENTQKL
-118 ISTSTL
+118 ISTATI
-124 SVIAASLLFMFFCF
+124 SVIGASVFFMLFAF
-138 IFREQLAIAFKTPD
+138 IFRQDLAVAFKTPD
-152 QVNLLTMMLF
+152 QINLLTMMLF

-185 YALIKIINGIVNF
+185 FALIKIINGVINF
-198 LLVIFFIVILP
+198 LLVLFFIVILP
-209 KFGSQGIFGFSYDK
+209 RLGDQGFLGLRYNK
-223 TFGIGYV
+223 EFGIGYV
-230 FVANLVASAVTFLLL
+230 FVANLVASVVTFILLAQ
-245 FSEIKVVSIRS
+245 EIKSVRISA
-256 FDFDLWKKMMAYSW
+256 FDSKLWRKMMAYSW

-296 GSNTEQMA
+296 GTNTEQMA

-332 SHAKNENSGKSYAKL
+332 SHAKNENSGQSYAKL

-354 NCVILLALCAN
+354 NCVILLALCVN

-418 SVLGAAVTIVVNV
+418 SVLGAAVTIAVNV
-431 VFIPEYGYWAS
+431 YFIPSYGYWAS
-442 SWGTFLSYFAM
+442 TWGTFLSYFSM
-453 MMVSYFLGQY
+453 MTVSYFLGQY

-468 YHLKKIVGYLSLS
+468 YHMKKIIGYLSLS
-481 ILFSVISFYVLDGN
+481 ILFSVVSYYVLDGN
-495 LIIGNL
+495 LLIGNS
-501 LLIVFLAIVAYFE
+501 LLIVFVAIVAYIE
-514 KDTLKKLRNA
+514 KDTLRKIRKV

>member
-1 MLTKD
+1 M
-6 SELFEKSKICVC
+6 
-18 AIPLLTQQKK
+18 
-28 SVIFS
+28 
-33 YFCTKSKVLYKK
+33 
-45 LLGQTAIYGLSTVVI
+45 GQTAIYGLSTVII

-108 AEKTEDTKKL
+108 AEKEENTKKL
-118 ISTSTL
+118 ISTATI
-124 SVIAASLLFMFFCF
+124 SVAGASFLFMFFCF
-138 IFREQLAIAFKTPD
+138 VFRQDLAIAFKTPD

-185 YALIKIINGIVNF
+185 FAIIKIINGVINF
-198 LLVIFFIVILP
+198 VLVVFFIVVLP
-209 KFGSQGIFGFSYDK
+209 KLGPKGIFGFSYDPD
-223 TFGIGYV
+223 FGIGYV

-245 FSEIKVVSIRS
+245 AQEIKAVRIAAFSWP
-256 FDFDLWKKMMAYSW
+256 LWKKMMAYSW

-275 GLAGVINE
+275 GLAGVVNE

-296 GSNTEQMA
+296 GTNTEQMA

-347 MDMFVIV
+347 MDLFVIV
-354 NCVILLALCAN
+354 NCVILLALCVN

-372 YLSNPAYNE
+372 YLANPAYNE

-418 SVLGAAVTIVVNV
+418 SVLGAAVTIAVNFY
-431 VFIPEYGYWAS
+431 FIPAYGYWAS
-442 SWGTFLSYFAM
+442 TWATFLSYFSM
-453 MMVSYFLGQY
+453 MTVSYFLGQY

-468 YHLKKIVGYLSLS
+468 YHMKKIVGYLSLS
-481 ILFSVISFYVLDGN
+481 IFLSVLSYYVLDGN

-501 LLIVFLAIVAYFE
+501 FFLLFLGLIFYVE
-514 KDTLKKLRNA
+514 KDTLKQLRKN

>member
-1 MLTKD
+1 M
-6 SELFEKSKICVC
+6 
-18 AIPLLTQQKK
+18 
-28 SVIFS
+28 
-33 YFCTKSKVLYKK
+33 YKK
-45 LLGQTAIYGLSTVVI
+45 LLGQTAIYGLSTVII

-68 PFVTNAFGPQSLAP
+68 PFVTHAFGPKALAP

-108 AEKTEDTKKL
+108 AEKEEDHQKL
-118 ISTSTL
+118 ISTATL
-124 SVIAASLLFMFFCF
+124 SVVGASFLFMFFCF
-138 IFREQLAIAFKTPD
+138 IFRQDVAIAFKTPD
-152 QVNLLTMMLF
+152 QINLLTMMLF
-162 VLGLDGLSTMPFV
+162 VLGLDGLATMPFV

-185 YALIKIINGIVNF
+185 FAMIKIINGVINF
-198 LLVIFFIVILP
+198 LLVVFFIVILP
-209 KFGSQGIFGFSYDK
+209 KLGSKGLFGFTYDK
-223 TFGIGYV
+223 NFGIGYV

-245 FSEIKVVSIRS
+245 FQEIKAVRIAA
-256 FDFDLWKKMMAYSW
+256 FDGNLWKKMMGYSW

-296 GSNTEQMA
+296 GINTEQMA

-354 NCVILLALCAN
+354 NCIILLALCVN

-381 GIPIVPIVLIAAV
+381 GIPIVPIVLMAAV

-413 FGAYI
+413 FGAYL
-418 SVLGAAVTIVVNV
+418 SVLGAAVTIGINIY
-431 VFIPEYGYWAS
+431 FIPVYGYWAS
-442 SWGTFLSYFAM
+442 TWATFLSYFSM
-453 MMVSYFLGQY
+453 MTVSYFLGQY

-468 YHLKKIVGYLSLS
+468 YHIKKILGYLGLSFSLS
-481 ILFSVISFYVLDGN
+481 VLSFYVLEGN

-501 LLIVFLAIVAYFE
+501 LLLVFLAFVFYFE
-514 KDTLKKLRNA
+514 KDTLLKLRKR

>member
-1 MLTKD
+1 MSNLFIYICRN
-6 SELFEKSKICVC
+6 SEI
-18 AIPLLTQQKK
+18 
-28 SVIFS
+28 
-33 YFCTKSKVLYKK
+33 LYKK
-45 LLGQTAIYGLSTVVI
+45 LLGQTAIYGLSTVII

-68 PFVTNAFGPQSLAP
+68 PFVTHAFGPQSLAP

-108 AEKTEDTKKL
+108 AEKEEDTRKL
-118 ISTSTL
+118 ISTATI
-124 SVIAASLLFMFFCF
+124 SVLAASFLFMIFAF
-138 IFREQLAIAFKTPD
+138 IFRQDLAIAFKTPD

-185 YALIKIINGIVNF
+185 FAIIKIINGVINF
-198 LLVIFFIVILP
+198 ILVVFFIVILP
-209 KFGSQGIFGFSYDK
+209 KLGGKGLFGFTYDK
-223 TFGIGYV
+223 NFGIGYV

-245 FSEIKVVSIRS
+245 FPEIKSVRLDA
-256 FDFDLWKKMMAYSW
+256 FNWNLWKKMMAYSW

-296 GSNTEQMA
+296 GTNTEQMA

-354 NCVILLALCAN
+354 NCIILVALCVN

-413 FGAYI
+413 FGAYL
-418 SVLGAAVTIVVNV
+418 SVLGAVVTIVINV
-431 VFIPEYGYWAS
+431 YFIPSYGYWAS
-442 SWGTFLSYFAM
+442 TWGTFLSYFSM
-453 MMVSYFLGQY
+453 MTVSYFLGQY

-468 YHLKKIVGYLSLS
+468 YHMKKILGYLSIS
-481 ILFSVISFYVLDGN
+481 ILFSVVSFYVLEGN

-501 LLIVFLAIVAYFE
+501 LLLVFLAIVFYFE
-514 KDTLKKLRNA
+514 KDTLRKFRKS

>member
-1 MLTKD
+1 
-6 SELFEKSKICVC
+6 
-18 AIPLLTQQKK
+18 
-28 SVIFS
+28 
-33 YFCTKSKVLYKK
+33 LYKK
-45 LLGQTAIYGLSTVVI
+45 LLGQTAIYGLSTVII

-108 AEKTEDTKKL
+108 AEKEENTKKL
-118 ISTSTL
+118 ISTATI
-124 SVIAASLLFMFFCF
+124 SVAGASFLFMFFCF
-138 IFREQLAIAFKTPD
+138 VFRQDLAIAFKTPD

-185 YALIKIINGIVNF
+185 FAIIKIINGVINF
-198 LLVIFFIVILP
+198 VLVVFFIVVLP
-209 KFGSQGIFGFSYDK
+209 KLGPKGIFGFSYDPD
-223 TFGIGYV
+223 FGIGYV

-245 FSEIKVVSIRS
+245 AQEIKAVRIAAFSWP
-256 FDFDLWKKMMAYSW
+256 LWKKMMAYSW

-275 GLAGVINE
+275 GLAGVVNE

-296 GSNTEQMA
+296 GTNTEQMA

-347 MDMFVIV
+347 MDLFVIV
-354 NCVILLALCAN
+354 NCVILLALCVN

-372 YLSNPAYNE
+372 YLANPAYNE

-418 SVLGAAVTIVVNV
+418 SVLGAAVTIAVNFY
-431 VFIPEYGYWAS
+431 FIPAYGYWAS
-442 SWGTFLSYFAM
+442 TWATFLSYFSM
-453 MMVSYFLGQY
+453 MTVSYFLGQY

-468 YHLKKIVGYLSLS
+468 YHMKKIVGYLSLS
-481 ILFSVISFYVLDGN
+481 IFLSVLSYYVLDGN

-501 LLIVFLAIVAYFE
+501 FFLLFLGLIFYVE
-514 KDTLKKLRNA
+514 KDTLKQLRKN